1 MSNLLAKY
9 WNSYKSFIY
18 QNCTDSEVERTSV
31 QFWKDQLFAASA
43 VYLIPLSMIALVPSI
58 YLSLKH
64 DVMGILVSDII
75 AIGIILGVAFV
86 PVISVYIR
94 KLILNACFYFISV
107 VMLLYLGSNGPGM
120 LYLLAV
126 SVFVVLSMDQLYGY
140 IVLALNTFIC
150 GFFAVVIQ
158 YEFVNTILLTQYQL
172 DTWIGVS
179 SNLIFLSG
187 TAIFLIPQLFK
198 GLQSSFDEQNI
209 LKSKL
214 EQSIDELKYSEQ
226 KFKALVQD
234 GFDLIAVLDEK
245 ANYKYV
251 SPTAETVLGIE
262 AEKFIGT
269 NAIDQI
275 HPDDQE
281 RISEIL
287 ANLPS
292 EERVEVAP
300 FRFQNSEGSWQ
311 WIESTVTNMLDNPAV
326 EGFVANSQDVTE
338 QIDYQKQLET
348 SLAEKETLLAEIHHR
363 VKNNL
368 AIITSMMEL
377 QAMESGSRELQDSLR
392 IAQQRI
398 KTIANIHELLY
409 GSESLSY
416 IDLGKNITQL
426 VKSIGNMYDS
436 NDKRI
441 TVTVDVDYVPINI
454 NQAIPCALLVNE
466 VVTNAYKHAFK
477 HLEKGNI
484 DVKLRENK
492 ENIQIDIRDNGIGL
506 QDDFMAETSSSI
518 GMTLINLLKQQLEG
532 EIKFLNQNGTHFV
545 FTFKKADVKGS
556 ASSLTEK

>member
-1 MSNLLAKY
+1 MTEY
-9 WNSYKSFIY
+9 WNTYKSFIY

-31 QFWKDQLFAASA
+31 QFWKNQLFAASA
-43 VYLIPLSMIALVPSI
+43 VYLIPLSLVALIPSV
-58 YLSLKH
+58 YLSLKN
-64 DVMGILVSDII
+64 DVMGILVADFI
-75 AIGIILGVAFV
+75 AIGTIMGVAFI
-86 PVISVYIR
+86 PGISVYVR

-126 SVFVVLSMDQLYGY
+126 SVFVVLSMDRLYGY
-140 IVLALNTFIC
+140 VVFALNILIC
-150 GFFAVVIQ
+150 ITFAVVIH

-187 TAIFLIPQLFK
+187 TAIFLIPHLYK
-198 GLQSSFDEQNI
+198 GLQSSFDEQSV
-209 LKSKL
+209 LKGKL
-214 EQSIDELKYSEQ
+214 ERSIDELKFSEN

-262 AEKFIGT
+262 ADKFIGT
-269 NAIDQI
+269 NAIEQI

-287 ANLPS
+287 ANLAS

-311 WIESTVTNMLDNPAV
+311 WIESTVTNLLENPAV
-326 EGFVANSQDVTE
+326 KGFVANSQDVTE
-338 QIDYQKQLET
+338 QIDYQKQLEE
-348 SLAEKETLLAEIHHR
+348 SLTEKETLLAEIHHR

-377 QAMESGSRELQDSLR
+377 QAMESGNSELQDSLR

-416 IDLGKNITQL
+416 IDFGDNITHL
-426 VKSIGNMYDS
+426 VRNIENMYNGTS
-436 NDKRI
+436 KRI

-477 HLEKGNI
+477 NQEEGNI
-484 DVKLRENK
+484 DVRLQEDK

-506 QDDFMAETSSSI
+506 QDDFMADTSSSI

-532 EIKFLNQNGTHFV
+532 EMKFLNQNGTHFV

-556 ASSLTEK
+556 ASSITVN

>member
-1 MSNLLAKY
+1 LTEY
-9 WNSYKSFIY
+9 WNTYKSFIY

-31 QFWKDQLFAASA
+31 QFWKNQLFAASA
-43 VYLIPLSMIALVPSI
+43 VYLIPLSLVALIPSV
-58 YLSLKH
+58 YLSLKN
-64 DVMGILVSDII
+64 DVMGILVADFI
-75 AIGIILGVAFV
+75 AIGTIMGVAFI
-86 PVISVYIR
+86 PGISVYVR

-126 SVFVVLSMDQLYGY
+126 SVFVVLSMDRLYGY
-140 IVLALNTFIC
+140 VVFALNILIC
-150 GFFAVVIQ
+150 ITFAVVIH

-187 TAIFLIPQLFK
+187 TAIFLIPHLYK
-198 GLQSSFDEQNI
+198 GLQSSFDEQSV
-209 LKSKL
+209 LKGKL
-214 EQSIDELKYSEQ
+214 ERSIDELKFSEN

-262 AEKFIGT
+262 ADKFIGT
-269 NAIDQI
+269 NAIEQI

-287 ANLPS
+287 ANLAS

-311 WIESTVTNMLDNPAV
+311 WIESTVTNLLENPAV
-326 EGFVANSQDVTE
+326 KGFVANSQDVTE
-338 QIDYQKQLET
+338 QIDYQKQLEE
-348 SLAEKETLLAEIHHR
+348 SLTEKETLLAEIHHR

-377 QAMESGSRELQDSLR
+377 QAMESGNSELQDSLR

-416 IDLGKNITQL
+416 IDFGDNITHL
-426 VKSIGNMYDS
+426 VRNIENMYNGTS
-436 NDKRI
+436 KRI

-477 HLEKGNI
+477 NQEEGNI
-484 DVKLRENK
+484 DVRLQEDK

-506 QDDFMAETSSSI
+506 QDDFMADTSSSI

-532 EIKFLNQNGTHFV
+532 EMKFLNQNGTHFV

-556 ASSLTEK
+556 ASSITVN